1 VIVAAISIPLTLFA
15 LWVLSGS
22 LPTTALYN
30 PPWTPPFMR
39 RNEIM
44 VEIDWPAQGA
54 DHAP

>member
-1 VIVAAISIPLTLFA
+1 MIVAAISIPLTLFA
-15 LWVLSGS
+15 LWLLSGS

-44 VEIDWPAQGA
+44 VEIDWPAPGA